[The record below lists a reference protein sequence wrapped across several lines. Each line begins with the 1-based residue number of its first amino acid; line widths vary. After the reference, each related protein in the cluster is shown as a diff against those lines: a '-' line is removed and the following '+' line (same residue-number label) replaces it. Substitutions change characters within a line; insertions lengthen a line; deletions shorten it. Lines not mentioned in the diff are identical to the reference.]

1 MSIATSATSLYFVDS
16 SLSDL
21 DSLLQALPSGA
32 EVVLLQPDQ
41 DGLAQMLDALAGR
54 EGIDALHVLTHGA
67 PGSIQLGETSL
78 SLGTLAGSAD
88 ALAKIGAHLSADAD
102 ILFYG
107 CSVAASDE
115 GKALVSQIAG
125 LTGADVAAS
134 EDLTG
139 AAGRGGDW
147 DLEVSSGSI
156 EAEAVAATAMD
167 DVLASGIM
175 KNKYVKFGYSDNGT
189 LGYGG
194 SSKPGIQYDKDGTY
208 NFLDTADFLTPGSPW
223 EMFAVKIG
231 SSAYVNNNS
240 SGATAGQMSTT
251 LKSTNLT
258 TSGNDTYGSITYEST
273 IGGLKITQVY
283 SLGQT
288 SQVISMQV
296 TIENVSG
303 STINDV
309 KYARGT
315 DPDVDSNGLPG
326 STSSTN
332 NVRGATGIDAQNIVL
347 ATGPVSNRV
356 IGLYT
361 DSSFTHNTGV
371 TGWSTDPSSY
381 LSGTNVGNGDNTIG
395 VGFDLGSF
403 VAGQSKTFSFAYVFA
418 ASAAA
423 LQASVDEVP
432 KSNPAPTLS
441 YFTSPVDTTAEDTA
455 VTITFAEL
463 IAQGNEA
470 DLNADNSAGTVNG
483 FVVKQVNN
491 GTLTIG
497 GAAWAIGSNDV
508 ITSSKDAVWTPAA
521 NSNGTITAFS
531 VLARDAEGAVS
542 SGNVAVQVAVNA
554 VNDRPTLV
562 SNATLRTIAEDVSSA
577 SNLGSTVADL
587 FAPRFADVD
596 SGASLKGIVI
606 TANGE
611 ATLGDWQYSTDNG
624 VTWHDVGSVS
634 ATAGLV
640 LSTSSKLRFNPDA
653 DQNGVPSPLTVF
665 ALDDSYGT
673 SFTSGATPVTF
684 NTSTVTASGPLSTGS
699 VTLGVEVTAVNDAP
713 VFTSTAA
720 SGTVSE
726 TAADDAA
733 VGSGVTLAATAGAT
747 ESGGKLTGILAAS
760 DVDDAPASLTFS
772 IRGGS
777 ETGGTWTKQGLF
789 GTLTLNAD
797 KTWSYELTEFAAI
810 NALPEGVVATESF
823 DFKVAD
829 ALGASAIQ
837 ALTITLTGTNDTPVL
852 AAALADQTLTGTGNW
867 QYQVPAVSFTDAE
880 GTGLTYTVKVVA
892 VGGVSL
898 DVGDQYLI
906 GASTSGGAGQASSW
920 LTFDEGSR
928 TFTGNPPSGWGDQSL
943 TFEIVASDGSLST
956 SGSFTLNI
964 SGNSNQPPVVAN
976 PMQWTAAD
984 APKEVTVVTFG
995 AALGGTTVEF
1005 DGSGPITLG
1014 SKATG
1019 AQVATAFSGGTANY
1033 DQTDVTDN
1041 VLTLSAKVAGARS
1054 DFTDGG
1060 SVNVQGGSYTV
1071 AVTQEGA
1078 DATTE
1083 EWSAQFAGLGEAGT
1097 LTVLGVDIVIVG
1109 TETADQIASAVVG
1122 ALSADTVWNVSL
1134 HGTNTDTVVFTA
1146 KSSGTQVD
1154 LTAGNFS
1161 FTGVGDPLTGSG
1173 LVQILDGA
1181 DAIAETVTLTFD
1193 GAYGGAA
1200 ITIDGSTQSAGSAVT
1215 ADDVATAVRGGAYSH
1230 YDVSGSGASVTF
1242 TAQVPGDRT
1251 DIQASDFTVTNA
1263 GGQSLSASPVVTD
1276 GSGWQVQVPLATFSD
1291 PDGDTLT
1298 YSAYSFTIDGAGN
1311 RTYTPIAAGDSA
1323 VPDAGGLLFD
1333 AATLKVFGDGSLSGA
1348 KYIEIRATDAGGSN
1362 GTAATE
1368 FQLVVYS
1375 NSLAASLSAVSNGV
1389 PVLVPFV
1396 DGAGSGSYTVPA
1408 TAFNFAGE
1416 STNDAVFSL
1425 VAVDGSG
1432 NALPVQP
1439 AWLSIDSATGTIT
1452 GNPPAGSADVIV
1464 KVTATSTVGGLSATT
1479 APFTLVIDD
1488 AGGPLG
1494 DPNDPL
1500 QLTTP
1505 LPDQAAGDGGAISIL
1520 VDKPFTDPDGA
1531 ADGSATKS
1539 GITYTATANGQPLVN
1554 FGLSLEVDPAG
1565 NAGKL
1570 LITGNAPA
1578 GVAYLNIVVT
1588 GTETSG
1594 GDTESTSFTLNLGG
1608 TGTYSGAQ
1616 RSNDTGVVTVTSNA
1630 NIAAPKQGDILTAQA
1645 PTDADGVSGPVS
1657 YQWQVSTDGVH
1668 WTDVAGARGEATSL
1682 TLGQTEV
1689 GLQLRVQAFYLDDGG
1704 FAETP
1709 ASAAL
1714 PAILD
1719 VNDPGS
1725 VSMSAGSSVG
1735 STISAVI
1742 ADPDGLSSVTPSYQW
1757 QRADSEGGSY
1767 SNISGATYS
1776 SYTISSADGG
1786 KWLRVVTTYT
1796 DDQGNSETNITSP
1809 VRNINLSQIAPVA
1822 ANVAGS
1828 ATEAGGVAN
1837 GTAGSDASGNLRTG
1851 ATDANPGQA
1860 ATLVVTG
1867 VRAGETEGLG
1877 RPAND
1882 GGATFTISG
1891 EFGDLV
1897 VNKATGAYT
1906 YTVAQGS
1913 EAVQALNSGDSL
1925 TEKFNFTLQDVDGLS
1940 DTGVLTITINGANDK
1955 PTISGEVATA
1965 TVVEDVPT
1973 ALPLDMLA
1981 IADPDSNAL
1990 TLTLSV
1996 TSGTLR
2002 VNSLDDSV
2010 TVTGN
2015 DTGTLTLSVSSSP
2028 DALRGWLADNEVLY
2042 VSPPNQN
2049 GAVAT
2054 LSYSI
2059 NDGSGG
2065 VAASGTTAITA
2076 TAANDAPLVD
2086 PDGNGATVGNDAVA
2100 VFKPRGDAVKI
2111 AAALTLGDIDASA
2124 LNLTS
2129 ATVTL
2134 VSGAIDNQYGTIYE
2148 KLSLS
2153 SAGEAARTS
2162 AGLTLNVTEGAD
2174 SVVLTLTGSGSLAQY
2189 QAVLREVLYE
2199 NSNPSAFTG
2208 DRGITISVTDAD
2220 GKLGNAASFK
2230 TAVAN
2235 NSIAV
2240 GQRIFING
2248 EDSGA
2253 VVAVVE
2259 DNQHFIASQPLALN
2273 AGDALNFYNAASQ
2286 PTFQRNGDG
2295 SISLAGSDTPLTTA
2309 VVAEPLLA
2317 TVTVQVPWTPVVDL
2331 NGESI
2336 GRDHGITFTEGQSG
2350 KAIATADSSI
2360 TDQDGNLKQ
2369 VTVTIS
2375 NPVDG
2380 AAEKLFY
2387 TPAVAANLAYLG
2399 ITVTGNNTHS
2409 ITFSANTDASQ
2420 FQPWLRAIQYVNSSE
2435 NPSVEPRQIVVTVTD
2450 AADNVGVPATTTVTI
2465 IPVND
2470 APVKGG
2476 DFAGA
2481 LNEAGVYVLT
2491 SADLNST
2498 DVDNATGT
2506 LKYVLTSTPAQGTL
2520 FRDTNNNGLVDTG
2533 EAIATVGDSSSV
2545 ASINAIATGGYFTQA
2560 EVDAGL
2566 IKYAH
2571 SGQNP
2576 NGTNATGT
2584 DAFGFK
2590 VVDGMEDYAFANIA
2604 ANQAGTVTLT
2614 VTETDDAATG
2624 APVISGTLAAGEV
2637 LSADVSDIADA
2648 DGPVSPVFSYQW
2660 KVSSDGTTWTNA
2672 TGSGSTSSS
2681 YTVDNADQGKQVRV
2695 EVSFAD
2701 ALGRSNT
2708 LSGDASGTVIYSN
2721 TPGAGG
2727 VSITSDGTPQ
2737 AGEVLTANTNALSD
2751 ADGLGPFAYQWLVS
2765 TDGGTTWTPIGGAT
2779 GKTFT
2784 LPGGALT
2791 GSGYKAVVSYTDGRG
2806 NSESIESAPVTVAA
2820 PGADINDAPSLT
2832 GTGAFPAT
2840 TTLFA
2845 DVAVSTV
2852 ESGQL
2857 IQALTLTVSGVTDL
2871 TETLLVDGEAV
2882 ALVDATTGTTAAGSV
2897 GYSVSLAGGA
2907 ATLTLSHAGMTEA
2920 ALKALVEGLALSGG
2934 TTAGLRVVTL
2944 TSLQDNGG
2952 TVGGGADTGLIG
2964 ISATVDVGNTLP
2976 GSNSAPMV
2984 AGDLGASVSE
2994 GAVVTLAVADLDGSD
3009 TEQPGLQVVLDTAPT
3024 HGILFRDAN
3033 NNGIVDAGEA
3043 LGASSKFAL
3052 ADVAAGRI
3060 KYAHDGGE
3068 DGADSFD
3075 FSLSDGLVSSAPS
3088 TFNISVAPVDD
3099 APTLDATPLGSSATP
3114 VAFAEGDA
3122 ALTLFSGVASSPVEA
3137 GENITGIQVM
3147 ISGLRDGSAEK
3158 LLVDGAAIALTD
3170 GMAGSAGSVAYSV
3183 SVTGGTAT
3191 VTLARDV
3198 DASTWNTLLDG
3209 IAYENTSQNPT
3220 AGKRSITLSQVTETG
3235 GESSAVAL
3243 TSHVQV
3249 SPVNDAPTLSL
3260 NPITVTEGGSM
3271 TLGTAHIVAADVD
3284 TPLSSLV
3291 YTLSSAP
3298 AHGWVYLDAN
3308 GNGVRDAGEDLA
3320 GNATFTHAQ
3329 LSSGKLRYQHDDGEN
3344 ADSFAISVG
3353 DGQGG
3358 SVGPVSFTVNTNPVN
3373 DAPSITGLGAD
3384 VLAYPANSGGK
3395 LLEQGGDVVITD
3407 PDTASFNGGN
3417 LRVSITFNR
3426 DPAHDV
3432 LSIANN
3438 GTGAGQISVAGGNVS
3453 YGGTVIG
3460 SYVGG
3465 VGTSDLVVSFN
3476 SNASHAAVS
3485 ALIEAVQFAN
3495 NQAAPA
3501 NTSRTISFAL
3511 NDGQSG
3517 GQAAPVAV
3525 NVNIATGVTPSIS
3538 IGNGFFVIENTQ
3550 LVTALSATDPNA
3562 RPITFSISG
3571 VVDAVNNP
3579 DAGKFE
3585 IVSGNILRFVA
3596 SPDYEIPTDSG
3607 GNNVYNVVI
3616 RATNDQGS
3624 YAEQTLAVTVLD
3636 QNPEGGVAVGDTSG
3650 PAFGYA
3656 TVNGNTLTMTYT
3668 DASLLDAVNKPG
3680 NSAFAV
3686 TSAGSP
3692 NAVTNVV
3699 VNAAAKTVTLT
3710 LTNAVTAGQAVTVA
3724 YTDPTGGNDVA
3735 ALQDA
3740 AGNDAASLAATAVS
3754 NVTPSNSG
3762 GGSSGGGSSGG
3773 GTSGSGTSDGGTSG
3787 GGSGGNSTTVTNP
3800 DGSTTT
3806 TSTTT
3811 LPGGGTS
3818 TTVTTTTPGGS
3829 KSTTTT
3835 TVVGDTS
3842 VRETVT
3848 TVSGTTVKETETN
3861 NTNGTTTILTSVAPF
3876 SGNGSA
3882 SGTATVSL
3890 ATGSGAGGSQTVL
3903 SATLPVGVG
3912 LTSEAM
3918 SMDGMTLRQQLISA
3932 SNPRILND
3940 PAFREVVDEGIDRYV
3955 ETVLDPS
3962 QVTVRTITLTAAA
3975 QVSSTLSPIRIN
3987 GGQGTGE
3994 DSLSNPLRQEAL
4006 VIDARNLPSGA
4017 TLQLDKVEFAIVIG
4031 SVKVIGGEGH
4041 NFVVGDDG
4049 DQYMVLGVGDD
4060 ILRGGN
4066 GDDIVGSRE
4075 GNDQIYGDAGD
4086 DWLVGGV
4093 GDDVLSGG
4101 EGNDL
4106 LHGGMSDAG
4115 TYRFSLGLD
4124 GKVRLD
4130 YTATHA
4136 EMAVLSSGTVD
4147 GNWRDSGGALVSD
4160 PRFGF
4165 VEGNALVLQ
4174 DVALIYQALIKQLPT
4189 VAALNFWSASGF
4201 ESQQLG
4207 QAAYGLYLAQH
4218 GDATLPVETQVAK
4231 LIEFVWG
4238 GTADPALAKI
4248 GADYLAAGGQW
4259 GDVLL
4264 FLARNGSNLAAVT
4277 DASGRLEL
4285 AQDWVLGETGW
4296 TAAGGNDQ
4304 LFGDAGNDVLVAGT
4318 GNNLLDGGAD
4328 TDLVVLFGSTDDWRI
4343 TVNEQ
4348 AQVVLTQRHTGAQN
4362 TLVDVELLQIGDTV
4376 FSLANASAPGTVVG
4390 AVYGVTDLLAQA
4402 SAEEIALI
4410 GVKDWVVS

>member
-115 GKALVSQIAG
+115 GKALVSQIAE

-139 AAGRGGDW
+139 ATDRGGDW
-147 DLEVSSGSI
+147 ALEVSSGSV
-156 EAEAVAATAMD
+156 EAEVVAAPAMD
-167 DVLASGIM
+167 DILASGIM

-231 SSAYVNNNS
+231 SSAYVNNNA
-240 SGATAGQMSTT
+240 SGATAGQMTTT

-273 IGGLKITQVY
+273 VGGLKITQVY

-303 STINDV
+303 STVNDV

-441 YFTSPVDTTAEDTA
+441 YFTSPVDSTAEDTA

-463 IAQGNEA
+463 LAQGNEA

-497 GAAWAIGSNDV
+497 GVAWAIGSNDV
-508 ITSSKDAVWTPAA
+508 ITSTKDAVWTPAA

-577 SNLGSTVADL
+577 SNLGSTLADL

-611 ATLGDWQYSTDNG
+611 AALGDWQYSTDNG

-684 NTSTVTASGPLSTGS
+684 NTTTVTASGPLSTGS

-713 VFTSTAA
+713 SFTSTAA

-726 TAADDAA
+726 TAAADAA

-747 ESGGKLTGILAAS
+747 ESGGKLTGTLAAS
-760 DVDDAPASLTFS
+760 DVDHAPASLTFS

-777 ETGGTWTKQGLF
+777 EAGGTWTKQGLF

-829 ALGASAIQ
+829 GLGASEVQ

-852 AAALADQTLTGTGNW
+852 AVALVDQTLSGTGNW
-867 QYQVPAVSFTDAE
+867 QYQVPAASFTDAE
-880 GTGLTYTVKVVA
+880 GMGLTYTVKVVA
-892 VGGVSL
+892 VDGSPL
-898 DVGDQYLI
+898 AVGDQYLI

-1019 AQVATAFSGGTANY
+1019 AQVATAFSGGTDNY
-1033 DQTDVTDN
+1033 DQTAVTDN

-1054 DFTDGG
+1054 DFTDGA

-1083 EWSAQFAGLGEAGT
+1083 VWKAQFASPGFAS
-1097 LTVLGVDIVIVG
+1097 LTVLGQSITDAGLALTAEEVVDKIV
-1109 TETADQIASAVVG
+1109 AQFASTPNAI
-1122 ALSADTVWNVSL
+1122 WNVSKD
-1134 HGTNTDTVVFTA
+1134 GTNVDTLVFTA
-1146 KSSGTQVD
+1146 KDPGNKAAIVFSDFVTDGGPASDDGSL
-1154 LTAGNFS
+1154 LTNG
-1161 FTGVGDPLTGSG
+1161 G
-1173 LVQILDGA
+1173 LNETTEGK
-1181 DAIAETVTLTFD
+1181 DAIAEVVTLTFD
-1193 GAYGGAA
+1193 GAYGGADV
-1200 ITIDGSTQSAGSAVT
+1200 TIDGSTQSAGSAVT
-1215 ADDVATAVRGGAYSH
+1215 ADDVATAVRGGTYTNHDA
-1230 YDVSGSGASVTF
+1230 SGSGASVTF
-1242 TAQVPGDRT
+1242 TAKVPGDRT
-1251 DIQASDFTVTNA
+1251 DIQTSDFVVTNA

-1323 VPDAGGLLFD
+1323 VPDAGGILFD

-1348 KYIEIRATDAGGSN
+1348 QYIEIRATDAGGSN

-1375 NSLAASLSAVSNGV
+1375 NSQAASLSPVANGIPASVS
-1389 PVLVPFV
+1389 FV
-1396 DGAGSGSYTVPA
+1396 NGAGSGSYVVPA
-1408 TAFNFAGE
+1408 TAFNFLADDTADL
-1416 STNDAVFSL
+1416 SYSATLADNSPL
-1425 VAVDGSG
+1425 
-1432 NALPVQP
+1432 P
-1439 AWLSIDSATGTIT
+1439 AWLHFDTATGTFS
-1452 GNPPAGSADVIV
+1452 GNPPDGSSDLSV
-1464 KVTATSTVGGLSATT
+1464 KVTATASGGGSATT
-1479 APFTLVIDD
+1479 APFTLGI
-1488 AGGPLG
+1488 ANA
-1494 DPNDPL
+1494 NDPL

-1539 GITYTATANGQPLVN
+1539 GITYTATANGQPLAD

-1742 ADPDGLSSVTPSYQW
+1742 ADPDGLSSATPSYQW

-1776 SYTISSADGG
+1776 SYTITSADGG

-1837 GTAGSDASGNLRTG
+1837 GTAGSDASGSLRTG

-1867 VRAGETEGLG
+1867 VRAGDTEGLG

-1913 EAVQALNSGDSL
+1913 EAVQALNSGDNL

-1940 DTGVLTITINGANDK
+1940 DTGVLTITIQGANDK
-1955 PTISGEVATA
+1955 PTISGVVATA

-1973 ALPLDMLA
+1973 ALPLDVLA
-1981 IADPDSNAL
+1981 IADPDSNALTL

-2028 DALRGWLADNEVLY
+2028 DALRGWLADNDVLY
-2042 VSPPNQN
+2042 VSSPNQN

-2059 NDGSGG
+2059 NDGSGA

-2134 VSGAIDNQYGTIYE
+2134 ASGAIDNQYGTIYE

-2162 AGLTLNVTEGAD
+2162 TGLTLNVTEGAD
-2174 SVVLTLTGSGSLAQY
+2174 SVVLTLTGSGTLAQY

-2317 TVTVQVPWTPVVDL
+2317 TVKVQVPWTPVVDL
-2331 NGESI
+2331 NGETI
-2336 GRDHGITFTEGQSG
+2336 GRDHGVTFTEGQSG

-2498 DVDNATGT
+2498 DVDNAAGT

-2560 EVDAGL
+2560 EVHAGL

-2584 DAFGFK
+2584 DTFGFK

-2637 LSADVSDIADA
+2637 LNADVSGIADA

-2672 TGSGSTSSS
+2672 VGSGSTSSS
-2681 YTVDNADQGKQVRV
+2681 YTVDNADQGKQIRV

-2701 ALGRSNT
+2701 ALGRSST
-2708 LSGDASGTVIYSN
+2708 LSGDASGTVVYSN

-2737 AGEVLTANTNALSD
+2737 AGEVLSADTSGLSD

-2806 NSESIESAPVTVAA
+2806 NSESIESTPVTVAA

-2840 TTLFA
+2840 TTLFS

-2857 IQALTLTVSGVTDL
+2857 IQALTLTVSGVADL

-2882 ALVDATTGTTAAGSV
+2882 ALVDASTGTTAAGSV
-2897 GYSVSLAGGA
+2897 GYSVSLAGGT
-2907 ATLTLSHAGMTEA
+2907 ATLTLNHAGMTEA

-2944 TSLQDNGG
+2944 DSLQDNGG
-2952 TVGGGADTGLIG
+2952 TAGGGADTGLIG

-2976 GSNSAPMV
+2976 GSNNAPVV

-2994 GAVVTLAVADLDGSD
+2994 GEVVTLAVADLDGSD
-3009 TEQPGLQVVLDTAPT
+3009 TEQPGLQVVLDTAPI

-3052 ADVAAGRI
+3052 ADVSAGRI

-3075 FSLSDGLVSSAPS
+3075 FSLSDGLASSAPS
-3088 TFNISVAPVDD
+3088 TFNISVTPVDD
-3099 APTLDATPLGSSATP
+3099 APTLVATPLGSGATP

-3122 ALTLFSGVASSPVEA
+3122 AVALFSGVASSPVEA

-3158 LLVDGAAIALTD
+3158 LLVDGVAIALTA
-3170 GMAGSAGSVAYSV
+3170 GTAGSSAGGVAYSV

-3209 IAYENTSQNPT
+3209 MAYENTSESPT

-3235 GESSAVAL
+3235 GESSEVAL
-3243 TSHVQV
+3243 TSDVQV
-3249 SPVNDAPTLSL
+3249 NPVNDAPTLSL

-3271 TLGTAHIVAADVD
+3271 TLSTAHIVAADVD

-3329 LSSGKLRYQHDDGEN
+3329 LSSGKLRYQHDDGES

-3460 SYVGG
+3460 SYAGG

-3571 VVDAVNNP
+3571 VADAVNNP

-3724 YTDPTGGNDVA
+3724 YTDPTAGNDVA

-3754 NVTPSNSG
+3754 NVTPGSSGGGSSG

-3773 GTSGSGTSDGGTSG
+3773 GTSGGGT
-3787 GGSGGNSTTVTNP
+3787 GSNSTTVTNP

-3806 TSTTT
+3806 TSTST

-3829 KSTTTT
+3829 KTTTTT

-3932 SNPRILND
+3932 SNPRIQND

-3962 QVTVRTITLTAAA
+3962 QVTVRTITLTAGT

-3987 GGQGTGE
+3987 GGLGTGE
-3994 DSLSNPLRQEAL
+3994 ESQSNPLRQEAL
-4006 VIDARNLPSGA
+4006 VIDARDLPSGSV
-4017 TLQLDKVEFAIVIG
+4017 LQLDKVEFAIVIG

-4136 EMAVLSSGTVD
+4136 EMAVVSSGMVD

-4165 VEGNALVLQ
+4165 VEGNAQVLQ

-4189 VAALNFWSASGF
+4189 VAALNFWSASGLD
-4201 ESQQLG
+4201 SQQLG

-4264 FLARNGSNLAAVT
+4264 VLARNGSNLAAVT

-4296 TAAGGNDQ
+4296 TAIGGNNQ

-4318 GNNLLDGGAD
+4318 GSNLLNGGAD

-4343 TVNEQ
+4343 SVNEQ
-4348 AQVVLTQRHTGAQN
+4348 AQVVLTQRYSGAQN

-4376 FSLANASAPGTVVG
+4376 FSLANANAPGTVVG
-4390 AVYGVTDLLAQA
+4390 AVYSVTDLLAQA
-4402 SAEEIALI
+4402 SVEEIVLI

>member
-1 MSIATSATSLYFVDS
+1 MSIATSNTSLYFVDS
-16 SLSDL
+16 SLPDL

-67 PGSIQLGETSL
+67 PGSIQLGSSPL

-115 GKALVSQIAG
+115 GKALVNQIAG

-134 EDLTG
+134 ADLTG
-139 AAGRGGDW
+139 AAGQGGDW
-147 DLEVSSGSI
+147 ELEVSSGSI
-156 EAEAVAATAMD
+156 EAEAVSAIAMD

-231 SSAYVNNNS
+231 SSAYVNNNA
-240 SGATAGQMSTT
+240 SGATAGQMTTT

-273 IGGLKITQVY
+273 VGGLKITQVY

-303 STINDV
+303 STVNDV

-441 YFTSPVDTTAEDTA
+441 YFASPVDSTAEDTA

-463 IAQGNEA
+463 AAQGNEA

-508 ITSSKDAVWTPAA
+508 ITSAKDAVWTPAA

-542 SGNVAVQVAVNA
+542 SGNVAVQVTVNA

-611 ATLGDWQYSTDNG
+611 AALGDWQYSTDNG

-653 DQNGVPSPLTVF
+653 DQNGVPSPLTMF

-673 SFTSGATPVTF
+673 SFTSGATQVTF
-684 NTSTVTASGPLSTGS
+684 NTTTATSSSPLSTGS

-713 VFTSTAA
+713 SFTSTAA

-726 TAADDAA
+726 TAAGDTA
-733 VGSGVTLAATAGAT
+733 VGSGVTLTATAGAT
-747 ESGGKLTGILAAS
+747 ESGGKLIGTLAAS

-777 ETGGTWTKQGLF
+777 EAGGTWSKQGLF

-797 KTWSYELTEFAAI
+797 KTWSYELTEFDAI

-829 ALGASAIQ
+829 ALGASEVQ

-852 AAALADQTLTGTGNW
+852 AVALADQTLTGTGNW
-867 QYQVPAVSFTDAE
+867 QYQVPAASFTDAE
-880 GTGLTYTVKVVA
+880 GMGLTYTVKVVA
-892 VGGVSL
+892 VGGVPL
-898 DVGDQYLI
+898 DAGDQYLI
-906 GASTSGGAGQASSW
+906 GTSTSGGAGQASSW

-1019 AQVATAFSGGTANY
+1019 AQVATAFSGGTDNY

-1041 VLTLSAKVAGARS
+1041 VLTLTAKAAGARS
-1054 DFTDGG
+1054 DFTDGA
-1060 SVNVQGGSYTV
+1060 SVNVQGGSYSV

-1083 EWSAQFAGLGEAGT
+1083 SAQVQFIGGATLGEGT
-1097 LTVLGVDIVIVG
+1097 LTVLGQEVEVLAGDDG
-1109 TETADQIASAVVG
+1109 AAVAAKVVF
-1122 ALSADTVWNVSL
+1122 ALSSSATWDVSVDDI
-1134 HGTNTDTVVFTA
+1134 NTDVVNFTA
-1146 KSSGTQVD
+1146 KASGVTAD
-1154 LTAGNFS
+1154 LVAGDFTYVVTAGGATPNPLN
-1161 FTGVGDPLTGSG
+1161 TGFDGDGIKLI
-1173 LVQILDGA
+1173 VDGA
-1181 DAIAETVTLTFD
+1181 DAIAEVVTLTFD
-1193 GAYGGAA
+1193 GAYGGAE

-1215 ADDVATAVRGGAYSH
+1215 ADDVATAVRGGTYTNHDA
-1230 YDVSGSGASVTF
+1230 SGSGASVTF
-1242 TAQVPGDRT
+1242 TAQVPGDQTNILASSFVVT
-1251 DIQASDFTVTNA
+1251 DA

-1311 RTYTPIAAGDSA
+1311 RTYTPIAAGNSA
-1323 VPDAGGLLFD
+1323 VPDAGGILFD

-1348 KYIEIRATDAGGSN
+1348 QYIEIRATDVGGSN

-1375 NSLAASLSAVSNGV
+1375 NSQAASLSAVANGIPASV
-1389 PVLVPFV
+1389 SFV
-1396 DGAGSGSYTVPA
+1396 DGAGSGSYVVPA
-1408 TAFNFAGE
+1408 TAFTFLADDTADLSYSATLADN
-1416 STNDAVFSL
+1416 S
-1425 VAVDGSG
+1425 
-1432 NALPVQP
+1432 ALP
-1439 AWLSIDSATGTIT
+1439 AWLHFDAVTGTFS
-1452 GNPPAGSADVIV
+1452 GNPPDGSSDLSV
-1464 KVTATSTVGGLSATT
+1464 KVTATASGGGSATT
-1479 APFTLVIDD
+1479 APFTLSI
-1488 AGGPLG
+1488 ANA
-1494 DPNDPL
+1494 NDPL

-1531 ADGSATKS
+1531 ADGSATKN
-1539 GITYTATANGQPLVN
+1539 GITYTATANGQPLSD
-1554 FGLSLEVDPAG
+1554 FGLNLEVDPAG

-1630 NIAAPKQGDILTAQA
+1630 NIVAPKQGDILTAQA

-1689 GLQLRVQAFYLDDGG
+1689 GLQVRVQAFYLDDGG

-1714 PAILD
+1714 PATLD

-1742 ADPDGLSSVTPSYQW
+1742 TDPDGLSSVTPSYQW

-1776 SYTISSADGG
+1776 SYTITSADGG

-1828 ATEAGGVAN
+1828 AAEAGGVAN
-1837 GTAGSDASGNLRTG
+1837 GTAGSDASGSLRTG

-1867 VRAGETEGLG
+1867 VRAGDTEGLG

-1955 PTISGEVATA
+1955 PTISGMVATA

-1973 ALPLDMLA
+1973 ALPLDVLA
-1981 IADPDSNAL
+1981 ITDPDSNAL
-1990 TLTLSV
+1990 SLTLSV

-2042 VSPPNQN
+2042 VSSPNQN

-2054 LSYSI
+2054 LNYSI
-2059 NDGSGG
+2059 NDGTGA
-2065 VAASGTTAITA
+2065 VAAGGTTAITA

-2111 AAALTLGDIDASA
+2111 AASLTLGDIDASA

-2148 KLSLS
+2148 QLSLS

-2174 SVVLTLTGSGSLAQY
+2174 SVVLTLTGSGTLAQY

-2208 DRGITISVTDAD
+2208 NRGITISVTDAD

-2230 TAVAN
+2230 TAAAN

-2273 AGDALNFYNAASQ
+2273 AGDALNFYNAAFQ

-2331 NGESI
+2331 NGELS
-2336 GRDHGITFTEGQSG
+2336 GRDHSITFTEGQTG
-2350 KAIATADSSI
+2350 KAVATADSSI

-2387 TPAVAANLAYLG
+2387 TPAVAANLSYLG

-2435 NPSVEPRQIVVTVTD
+2435 DPSVEPRQIVVTVTD

-2498 DVDNATGT
+2498 DVDNAAGT

-2520 FRDTNNNGLVDTG
+2520 FRDTNNNGLVDAG

-2576 NGTNATGT
+2576 NGTNATGNDT
-2584 DAFGFK
+2584 FGFK

-2614 VTETDDAATG
+2614 ITETDDAATG

-2637 LSADVSDIADA
+2637 LNADVSGIADA
-2648 DGPVSPVFSYQW
+2648 DGPVSLVFSYQW
-2660 KVSSDGTTWTNA
+2660 KVSSDGTTWADA

-2681 YTVDNADQGKQVRV
+2681 YTVDSADQGKQIRV

-2701 ALGRSNT
+2701 ALGRSST
-2708 LSGDASGTVIYSN
+2708 LSGDASGTVAYSN

-2727 VSITSDGTPQ
+2727 ISITSDGTPQ
-2737 AGEVLTANTNALSD
+2737 AGEVLTADTSALSD

-2784 LPGGALT
+2784 LPGDALT

-2806 NSESIESAPVTVAA
+2806 NSELIESTPVTVAA
-2820 PGADINDAPSLT
+2820 PGADINDVPSLT

-2840 TTLFA
+2840 TTLFS

-2857 IQALTLTVSGVTDL
+2857 IQVLTLTVSGVADL

-2882 ALVDATTGTTAAGSV
+2882 ALVDASTGTTAAGSV
-2897 GYSVSLAGGA
+2897 GYSVSLAGGT

-2920 ALKALVEGLALSGG
+2920 ALKALVEGLALGGG

-2944 TSLQDNGG
+2944 DSLQDNGG
-2952 TVGGGADTGLIG
+2952 TAGGGADTGLIG

-2976 GSNSAPMV
+2976 GSNSAPVV

-3024 HGILFRDAN
+3024 HGTLFRDAN

-3052 ADVAAGRI
+3052 ADVSAGRI

-3075 FSLSDGLVSSAPS
+3075 FSLSDGLASSTPS
-3088 TFNISVAPVDD
+3088 TFNISVVAVDD
-3099 APTLDATPLGSSATP
+3099 APTLDATPLGSSASP

-3122 ALTLFSGVASSPVEA
+3122 AVVLFSGTASSPVEA

-3158 LLVDGAAIALTD
+3158 LLVDGAAIALTA
-3170 GMAGSAGSVAYSV
+3170 GTGSAGGVAYSV

-3191 VTLARDV
+3191 VTLAKDA
-3198 DASTWNTLLDG
+3198 DASTWDALIDG
-3209 IAYENTSQNPT
+3209 IAYENTSESPT

-3235 GESSAVAL
+3235 GESSEVAL
-3243 TSHVQV
+3243 TSDVQV
-3249 SPVNDAPTLSL
+3249 SAVNDAPTLTL

-3271 TLGTAHIVAADVD
+3271 TLSTAQIVAADVD

-3329 LSSGKLRYQHDDGEN
+3329 LSSGKLRYQHDDGES

-3358 SVGPVSFTVNTNPVN
+3358 SVGPLSFTVNTNPVN

-3407 PDTASFNGGN
+3407 PDTASFSGGN

-3438 GTGAGQISVAGGNVS
+3438 GSGAGQISVAGGNVS

-3460 SYVGG
+3460 AYAGG

-3476 SNASHAAVS
+3476 GNATHEAVA
-3485 ALIEAVQFAN
+3485 ALIEAIQFAN
-3495 NQAAPA
+3495 TQAAPA
-3501 NTSRTISFAL
+3501 NTARTVSFAL
-3511 NDGQSG
+3511 NDGQGG

-3538 IGNGFFVIENTQ
+3538 IANGFFVVENTQ

-3624 YAEQTLAVTVLD
+3624 YAEQSVAVTVLD

-3680 NSAFAV
+3680 NSAFSV

-3699 VNAAAKTVTLT
+3699 VNAGAKTVTLT
-3710 LTNAVTAGQAVTVA
+3710 LTNAVTAGQSVTVA
-3724 YTDPTGGNDVA
+3724 YTDPSAGNDVA

-3754 NVTPSNSG
+3754 NITPSSSSGGSSG

-3773 GTSGSGTSDGGTSG
+3773 GTSGGSSGGTT
-3787 GGSGGNSTTVTNP
+3787 TTVTNP

-3806 TSTTT
+3806 TTTTT

-3818 TTVTTTTPGGS
+3818 TTATTTSPGGA

-3842 VRETVT
+3842 VQETVT
-3848 TVSGTTVKETETN
+3848 TTGGVTVKETET
-3861 NTNGTTTILTSVAPF
+3861 TGANGLTTILTSVAPF

-3882 SGTATVSL
+3882 GGTATVNL
-3890 ATGSGAGGSQTVL
+3890 ATATGGGQIVL
-3903 SATLPVGVG
+3903 SAILPVGIG
-3912 LTSEAM
+3912 LTAEAT
-3918 SMDGMTLRQQLISA
+3918 SIDGMTLRQQLINA
-3932 SNPRILND
+3932 SNPRIQND

-3955 ETVLDPS
+3955 ETVIDPS
-3962 QVTVRTITLTAAA
+3962 QVTVRTITLTAGA
-3975 QVSSTLSPIRIN
+3975 QVSSTLSPIRIG

-4006 VIDARNLPSGA
+4006 VIDARDLPSGSV
-4017 TLQLDKVEFAIVIG
+4017 LQLDKVEFAIVIG

-4049 DQYMVLGVGDD
+4049 DQYMVLGVGND

-4115 TYRFSLGLD
+4115 TYRFSLGQD

-4136 EMAVLSSGTVD
+4136 EMAVVSSGTVAGADWGD
-4147 GNWRDSGGALVSD
+4147 GKLSD
-4160 PRFGF
+4160 PRLAFIYQD
-4165 VEGNALVLQ
+4165 AQVLQ

-4189 VAALNFWSASGF
+4189 VAALNSWSASGLD
-4201 ESQQLG
+4201 SQQLG
-4207 QAAYGLYLAQH
+4207 QAAYGYYLAQH
-4218 GDATLPVETQVAK
+4218 GDAALPMETQVAK
-4231 LIEFVWG
+4231 LIEFIWG

-4248 GADYLAAGGQW
+4248 GAEYLESGGQW
-4259 GDVLL
+4259 GEVLL
-4264 FLARNGSNLAAVT
+4264 YLARNGSNLAAVT
-4277 DASGRLEL
+4277 DASGHLEL

-4296 TAAGGNDQ
+4296 TAVGGNDQ
-4304 LFGDAGNDVLVAGT
+4304 LFGDAGNDVLVAGS

-4328 TDLVVLFGSTDDWRI
+4328 TDMVVLFGSTDDWSI
-4343 TVNEQ
+4343 SVNEQ

-4390 AVYGVTDLLAQA
+4390 AAYDVAGLLAQA